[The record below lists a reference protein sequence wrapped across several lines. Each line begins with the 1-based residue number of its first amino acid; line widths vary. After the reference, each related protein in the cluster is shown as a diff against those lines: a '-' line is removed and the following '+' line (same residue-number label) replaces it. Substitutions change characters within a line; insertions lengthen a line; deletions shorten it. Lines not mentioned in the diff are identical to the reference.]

1 MESQI
6 TFFKNHCKSKFKMLK
21 VKNKEELG
29 RKKSYKVERNL
40 MKTSEKSFSVS
51 WISLKNE
58 SKGNSLS
65 HLIAKTRLHTS
76 IVLRFSLLGIPPCME
91 TCNPSFCETHGTHT
105 EWSQYSFFLVKHITD
120 NQHN

>member
-6 TFFKNHCKSKFKMLK
+6 TFFKNHGKSKFKMLK
-21 VKNKEELG
+21 VENKEELG
-29 RKKSYKVERNL
+29 RKKTYKVERNL

-76 IVLRFSLLGIPPCME
+76 IV
-91 TCNPSFCETHGTHT
+91 
-105 EWSQYSFFLVKHITD
+105 
-120 NQHN
+120 